1 MEAVNGKEGPWAK
14 KSVADDVALRH
25 IGQVLKK
32 IKSNQLAG
40 IRWSLTCRFQLFM
53 VADNFINNKAQKF
66 FGEVG
71 IKIGIGG
78 QITQPGNLALFASR
92 VRWGQIM
99 LCFQPP
105 DGLSHLEPFGK
116 HVDKRCIDIVDTLAI
131 LGKKIV
137 GHAVPLPQM
146 ALDATGK
153 SAFALA
159 FAPSRGQ
166 RSATMTATVHRI
178 GPEKVPSLD
187 PMIALVAPEMNQVNA
202 VILDRMQSQIPLIPE
217 LAGHLIAG
225 GGKRMRPMLT
235 LATARLLDYSGTRHH
250 KLAAAV
256 EFIHTATLLHDDV
269 VDGSDLRRG
278 RRTANIIWGNPAS
291 VLVGDFLFS
300 RSFELMVE
308 DGSLKVLKILSN
320 ASAVIAEGEVNQ
332 LTAQRQIN
340 TGEDKYLDIIG
351 AKTAAL
357 FAAACRIS
365 AVVAERDEAI
375 EDALDSY
382 GRNLGIAFQLI
393 DDAIDYASDAET
405 MGKGVGDDFRDGK
418 VTLPVILAYAR
429 GNAEDKAFWQAAM
442 EGRRVTDADLAIAKD
457 LLVSTRALDDTMMR
471 ARHYGQRAIDA
482 IGAFPA
488 SAAKVALVEAV
499 EFAISR
505 AY

>member
-1 MEAVNGKEGPWAK
+1 
-14 KSVADDVALRH
+14 
-25 IGQVLKK
+25 
-32 IKSNQLAG
+32 
-40 IRWSLTCRFQLFM
+40 
-53 VADNFINNKAQKF
+53 
-66 FGEVG
+66 
-71 IKIGIGG
+71 
-78 QITQPGNLALFASR
+78 
-92 VRWGQIM
+92 
-99 LCFQPP
+99 
-105 DGLSHLEPFGK
+105 
-116 HVDKRCIDIVDTLAI
+116 
-131 LGKKIV
+131 
-137 GHAVPLPQM
+137 
-146 ALDATGK
+146 
-153 SAFALA
+153 
-159 FAPSRGQ
+159 
-166 RSATMTATVHRI
+166 MTATIHRL
-178 GPEKVPSLD
+178 GPKPLPSLD
-187 PMIALVAPEMNQVNA
+187 PLLSLVAAEMNQVNA

-235 LATARLLDYSGTRHH
+235 LASARLLDYQGSRHH
-250 KLAAAV
+250 KLAACV

-357 FAAACRIS
+357 FAAACRIA
-365 AVVAERDEAI
+365 AVVAERDQAT
-375 EDALDSY
+375 EDALDSF
-382 GRNLGIAFQLI
+382 GRNLGIAFQLV

-429 GNAEDKAFWQAAM
+429 GSAEEKAFWQAAM
-442 EGRRVTDADLAIAKD
+442 EGRRVSDEDLSHAKTLLEQSRAI
-457 LLVSTRALDDTMMR
+457 DDTMMR

-482 IGAFPA
+482 LGPFAA
-488 SAAKVALVEAV
+488 SEAKAALTEAV
-499 EFAISR
+499 EFAIAR